1 MKMRHAS
8 VIRLL
13 ALVGLA
19 ALDVG
24 LLPAAAEP
32 CITIVIHEDD
42 RLGFRNACGVCKQA
56 VWSWGAGQSYFSRDG
71 KVEGVWQGG
80 ETWTRKYRVPPH
92 GEITVDEE
100 SPIGKLLREDRCPA
114 PKQ

>member
-1 MKMRHAS
+1 MKI
-8 VIRLL
+8 VRLS

-19 ALDVG
+19 ISGGG
-24 LLPAAAEP
+24 LRSAMAEP
-32 CITIVIHEDD
+32 CITIVIHEDA

-71 KVEGVWQGG
+71 TVEGVWQGV

-100 SPIGKLLREDRCPA
+100 WPVGKLLREERCPTS
-114 PKQ
+114 KR